1 MMRLVPCLLLAAF
14 VAACE
19 AAPPT
24 AATLSHSPMQG
35 RWLTQSGN
43 LEIEIAPCG
52 QALCGTAVRVLNNV
66 SMAEPGKTM
75 TGPSPLGL
83 KILSDFRPSN
93 EGMWEGR
100 IYNRET
106 DKTYDC
112 LISLAAPDQLRLRPY
127 VGLPLFGQTQIWQ
140 RVAASTSEK

>member
-1 MMRLVPCLLLAAF
+1 MMRLVPCLLVAAL

-24 AATLSHSPMQG
+24 AATLSQSPMQG
-35 RWLTQSGN
+35 RWLTESGN

-66 SMAEPGKTM
+66 SMADPSKKL

-93 EGMWEGR
+93 EGMWEGHV
-100 IYNRET
+100 YNRES

-112 LISLAAPDQLRLRPY
+112 LIAMAAPDQLRLRPY

-140 RVAASTSEK
+140 RVTSTSEK